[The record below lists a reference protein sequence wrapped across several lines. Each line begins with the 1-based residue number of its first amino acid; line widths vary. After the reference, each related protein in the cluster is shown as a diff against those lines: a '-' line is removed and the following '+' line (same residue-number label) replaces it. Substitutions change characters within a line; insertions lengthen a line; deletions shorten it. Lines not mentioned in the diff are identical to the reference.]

1 MQILRQ
7 YALLLNILG
16 RSFEQPAKTP
26 TKKQKETSGEP
37 WESASM
43 PAFLSNE
50 DPTAAKLDAIL
61 SDVSNLQ
68 LGQQLASG
76 TTAEPSGVAP
86 QESSTPQPDVKIDV
100 SLRSPMLPYGPS
112 IMLILN
118 AAQEISRPITMRI
131 DVNRN
136 GRLNVSELAGISFNE
151 EGPADLE
158 AKQKELSKKLARTL
172 ESSQDLSLLA
182 EWTLRW
188 VRRQRQAAV

>member
-1 MQILRQ
+1 
-7 YALLLNILG
+7 
-16 RSFEQPAKTP
+16 
-26 TKKQKETSGEP
+26 
-37 WESASM
+37 
-43 PAFLSNE
+43 
-50 DPTAAKLDAIL
+50 
-61 SDVSNLQ
+61 
-68 LGQQLASG
+68 
-76 TTAEPSGVAP
+76 
-86 QESSTPQPDVKIDV
+86 
-100 SLRSPMLPYGPS
+100 
-112 IMLILN
+112 MLILN